1 MRDPDSLW
9 KSKAHSLERA
19 RKALKRGDPEGLH
32 DLRVALR
39 RVSAI
44 AGALGRKDVSDEAR
58 DIVRSLSKQ
67 RQLEVDRQLL
77 ARIGRLGFLSPDA
90 VTALAARWEKLA
102 ARGSRRVARAAD
114 GRPIHSLRRRVIRL
128 ERKDS
133 AISVARLERARR
145 RAQEALA
152 QPLEGKDDRTL
163 HRYRV
168 AIKKA
173 RYLAEDLATLGVREW
188 VTHAQREKALQ
199 EALGRWNDLRLF
211 RRRLAESRDDAEERG
226 AVVLAAQLERLI
238 TALEPTVATV
248 RRAAVEASKAKAAGD
263 AKAMKPKKEKSV
275 VRGRLSVT
283 GKRPRT
289 TDR

>member
-1 MRDPDSLW
+1 
-9 KSKAHSLERA
+9 
-19 RKALKRGDPEGLH
+19 
-32 DLRVALR
+32 
-39 RVSAI
+39 
-44 AGALGRKDVSDEAR
+44 
-58 DIVRSLSKQ
+58 
-67 RQLEVDRQLL
+67 
-77 ARIGRLGFLSPDA
+77 
-90 VTALAARWEKLA
+90 VT
-102 ARGSRRVARAAD
+102 
-114 GRPIHSLRRRVIRL
+114 RL

-168 AIKKA
+168 AVKKA